1 MNRIIL
7 PFLLLALTLV
17 TGCGEK
23 KEIKAPGVT
32 DAGETV
38 EAELRPDQELRDAR
52 ISLYS
57 GPSKTTDVKADF
69 MEKYEKLDST
79 LAWNLDVY
87 FYDSLGKEMSHLVAD
102 SGLVREQ
109 VQMIEVFGNV
119 YVDTHDGTSLIT
131 QHLLW
136 NSPKNRVETDS
147 FVTFVQPG
155 GDTLRGYGFEADKNL
170 NHWKIKRQSSGVMQ
184 NTDGII
190 K

>member
-1 MNRIIL
+1 MNRIVIVI
-7 PFLLLALTLV
+7 LLLALV
-17 TGCGEK
+17 IGCSEK

-32 DAGETV
+32 SADETAT
-38 EAELRPDQELRDAR
+38 AEIRPDQELRDAR
-52 ISLYS
+52 ISLYN
-57 GPSKTTDVKADF
+57 GPVKTTDVKADF

-87 FYDSLGKEMSHLVAD
+87 FYDSLGKQMSHLIAD

-109 VQMIEVFGNV
+109 LQMIEVFGNV
-119 YVDTHDGTSLIT
+119 HVDSHEGTSLIT
-131 QHLLW
+131 RHLLW

-155 GDTLRGYGFEADKNL
+155 GDTMRGYGFEADRNL
-170 NHWKIKRQSSGVMQ
+170 NHWKIKHQSSGVMQ

-190 K
+190 E

>member
-1 MNRIIL
+1 MYRIVIL
-7 PFLLLALTLV
+7 FLVLV
-17 TGCGEK
+17 FVIGCSDK

-32 DAGETV
+32 DANSAADTIV
-38 EAELRPDQELRDAR
+38 RPDQELRDAR
-52 ISLYS
+52 ISLYN
-57 GPSKTTDVKADF
+57 GAVKTTDVKADY

-79 LAWNLDVY
+79 LAWKLDVY
-87 FYDSLGKEMSHLVAD
+87 FYDSVGEQMSHLVAD

-109 VQMIEVFGNV
+109 IQLIEVFGDV
-119 YVDTHDGTSLIT
+119 HVDSHDGTSLIT
-131 QHLLW
+131 RHLLW

-170 NHWKIKRQSSGVMQ
+170 NHWKIKHQSSGVMQ

-190 K
+190 E